1 MRLRLRGAAA
11 STVVLVLG
19 LLLSMSAAP
28 AAEASV
34 HMASGRPGRYA
45 VIDDYIRDRMKA
57 IHAPGI
63 SYAVVGPD
71 GPVHQRSWG
80 TDGRGRRVTAET
92 PFLWG
97 SVAKP
102 IAATSVMV
110 LVQDGRLRLDDRV
123 VNRLPDFRFGGAA
136 HASRVTVRHLL
147 NQTSGIPESAALKVT
162 DCFDADCP
170 RPAER
175 IRALDGVRP
184 IGRPGAKYAYSSA
197 NYLVLAAVVEAVTGR
212 SFADHLRQAVLDPAG
227 MDDAIAD
234 QASAHR
240 QNLPPGHQLLWGV
253 PTAIADGVDDHG
265 AGYGYLGGDL
275 HDLAAFAALQL
286 RGGKAANGDT
296 VLTPE
301 SVRLMR
307 AEGRLRP
314 TGTATGYGLGWR
326 VGGLG
331 APLDDAIWHTGATP
345 GYSAM
350 LFLLPKRDIAIVLEQ
365 NLYGLLHDEAVMR
378 VGFGAARLLAGGRAP
393 TSTACASPYYWT
405 VFGATACAMALILT
419 AVRSALLLRRPAAT
433 GSGPRRTI
441 LTAVWCVAGG
451 LPCAALAWAVDR
463 MSPEQLINW
472 IPDIFISG
480 CVAAAAGAATL
491 ILRLVLAIRAARVRR
506 LQSSTAVRTR

>member
-1 MRLRLRGAAA
+1 MRHRLRAA

-19 LLLSMSAAP
+19 LLLSMPAAP
-28 AAEASV
+28 AAAASA
-34 HMASGRPGRYA
+34 HTASGRPGRYA
-45 VIDDYIRDRMKA
+45 AVDDYIRDRMKA
-57 IHAPGI
+57 THAPGI
-63 SYAVVGPD
+63 SYAVVGPE

-80 TDGRGRRVTAET
+80 TDGRGRRVTAAT

-110 LVQDGRLRLDDRV
+110 LVQNGRLRLDDRV
-123 VNRLPDFRFGGAA
+123 VDHVPDFRFGGAA

-147 NQTSGIPESAALKVT
+147 NQTSGIPGSATLHVT
-162 DCFDADCP
+162 DCFDPDCP

-184 IGRPGAKYAYSSA
+184 IGPPGTKYAYTSA
-197 NYLVLAAVVEAVTGR
+197 NYLVLTAVVEAVTGR

-234 QASAHR
+234 QASARH

-253 PTAIADGVDDHG
+253 PAAIADGVDDHG
-265 AGYGYLGGDL
+265 AGYGYLGGSL

-286 RGGKAANGDT
+286 RGGTTADGDT

-307 AEGRLRP
+307 AEGRLWP

-326 VGGLG
+326 VGGLD
-331 APLDDAIWHTGATP
+331 APLGDAIWHTGATP

-350 LFLLPKRDIAIVLEQ
+350 LFLLPKRDIAIVLQQ
-365 NLYGLLHDEAVMR
+365 NLYGLLDDEAVMR
-378 VGFGAARLLAGGRAP
+378 VGFGAARILAGGQAP
-393 TSTACASPYYWT
+393 TSTTFGSPYYWT
-405 VFGATACAMALILT
+405 VFGATACAMTLILT
-419 AVRSALLLRRPAAT
+419 AVRSALLLRRPATPGA
-433 GSGPRRTI
+433 GPRRTI
-441 LTAVWCVAGG
+441 LTVVWCVAGG

-463 MSPEQLINW
+463 MGPEQLINW
-472 IPDIFISG
+472 VPDIFISV

-491 ILRLVLAIRAARVRR
+491 ILRLVLAIRAARVGRS
-506 LQSSTAVRTR
+506 QPSTAVRTR